1 MWIAAVAAGWI
12 AGAGCG
18 GAGYNAWAEAPPPAV
33 QTAAAGPGYY
43 GGDEGGDMEAD
54 FASPVATGAA
64 EYRQSY
70 ASGGSAGGGG
80 GGTTPRRETIAEP
93 EPGGEEQPRYAQAEP
108 PEGEER
114 TAHDGREGPLLIYTA
129 DLALAVHQVADKQ
142 SRIEALARESGG
154 HLQHR
159 GDAEITIRVPAEA
172 FQSVLAQILEL
183 GDVLRRDVSV
193 QDVSEEFH
201 DVQTRIRTLEAMY
214 ERVSQLLAN
223 ASDVEHALAVEQHL
237 ERITLQL
244 ESLRGRLRFL
254 ADRVAFSTITVR
266 FTEQATVTEPRF
278 ELPFQW
284 LRSLGLPNLL
294 RLR

>member
-1 MWIAAVAAGWI
+1 MRERATWVAALVAGGI

-18 GAGYNAWAEAPPPAV
+18 GGSYDAWAESPAPQAV
-33 QTAAAGPGYY
+33 
-43 GGDEGGDMEAD
+43 M
-54 FASPVATGAA
+54 ASPGPAYAGDVGGELAYRTTA
-64 EYRQSY
+64 EPPGDY
-70 ASGGSAGGGG
+70 AGGSAGGGSG
-80 GGTTPRRETIAEP
+80 GSYPR
-93 EPGGEEQPRYAQAEP
+93 EEAPTADAQERYAQAEP
-108 PEGEER
+108 ADPEER

-129 DLALAVHQVADKQ
+129 NIALAVHQVADKQ
-142 SRIEALARESGG
+142 SRIEALVREVGG

-159 GDAEITIRVPAEA
+159 GGAEITVRVPADAFEA
-172 FQSVLAQILEL
+172 VLAQILEL
-183 GDVLRRDVSV
+183 GDVLQRDVSV
-193 QDVSEEFH
+193 EDVSEEFH

-214 ERVSQLLAN
+214 ERVNQLLAN
-223 ASDVEHALAVEQHL
+223 ANDVEHALAVEQHL

-266 FTEQATVTEPRF
+266 FTEQAVVTEPRF
-278 ELPFQW
+278 ELPFAW

>member
-1 MWIAAVAAGWI
+1 MWIAAAVAGWI

-18 GAGYNAWAEAPPPAV
+18 GGAYNAWAEAPSV
-33 QTAAAGPGYY
+33 QATAAPSPSYY
-43 GGDEGGDMEAD
+43 GGADGAGDADTSYDYEGER
-54 FASPVATGAA
+54 SGA
-64 EYRQSY
+64 Y
-70 ASGGSAGGGG
+70 SGGGSPGGGG
-80 GGTTPRRETIAEP
+80 GEAIAEP
-93 EPGGEEQPRYAQAEP
+93 EPSDEQARYAQADP
-108 PEGEER
+108 PDGEER

-129 DLALAVHQVADKQ
+129 SLALAVHQVADKQ
-142 SRIEALARESGG
+142 SRIEALAVEAGG

-159 GDAEITIRVPAEA
+159 GDAQITIRVPAEA
-172 FQSVLAQILEL
+172 FQTVLAQILEL
-183 GDVLRRDVSV
+183 GDVLQRDVSV

-214 ERVSQLLAN
+214 ERVNQLLAN

-266 FTEQATVTEPRF
+266 FSEQATVTEPRF